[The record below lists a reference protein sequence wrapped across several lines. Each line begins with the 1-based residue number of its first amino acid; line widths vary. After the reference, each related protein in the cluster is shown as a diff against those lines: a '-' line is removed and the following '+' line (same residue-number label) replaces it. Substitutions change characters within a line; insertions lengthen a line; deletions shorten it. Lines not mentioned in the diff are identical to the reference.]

1 MSELYQVVR
10 EIALQARYGG
20 RYSEACFYSKRKD
33 ESEHFDIWF
42 QSVFNKYKELIKAQA
57 RAEVI
62 EEVKEMISKQRFDMT
77 GDSWNIREQL
87 LKALTKL
94 SEVEK

>member
-1 MSELYQVVR
+1 MSEYDLIQKLVV
-10 EIALQARYGG
+10 EMQSSETPVLPVHEANLFSIAKA
-20 RYSEACFYSKRKD
+20 A
-33 ESEHFDIWF
+33 
-42 QSVFNKYKELIKAQA
+42 YKQA

-62 EEVKEMISKQRFDMT
+62 EEVKEIISKQRFDMT

>member
-1 MSELYQVVR
+1 MSE
-10 EIALQARYGG
+10 EINLKAIHQLQEYCQQA
-20 RYSEACFYSKRKD
+20 
-33 ESEHFDIWF
+33 
-42 QSVFNKYKELIKAQA
+42 NKKIGELNKQLKQT
-57 RAEVI
+57 RADVI
-62 EEVKEMISKQRFDMT
+62 EEVREMISKQRFDMT